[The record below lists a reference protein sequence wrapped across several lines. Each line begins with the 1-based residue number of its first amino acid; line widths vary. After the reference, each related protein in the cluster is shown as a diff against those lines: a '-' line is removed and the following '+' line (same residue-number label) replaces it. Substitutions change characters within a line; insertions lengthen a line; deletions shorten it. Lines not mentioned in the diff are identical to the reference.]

1 MYKYTQDV
9 AKLNNVPLL
18 PVATG
23 RPCHSKQ
30 IPKRLERGIV
40 LQSTGSRQSVSI
52 AEEFKVSLYF
62 CILDSMLGELKHR
75 FDRKNLEIMKAI
87 KSCNPQSPAFLNYEK
102 LCPLA
107 LQYGLDVDL
116 LKVEYHLAKHTFKDK
131 DIETI
136 SDCLK
141 QASAL
146 DAAFPTLKKL
156 MQIALTIVVCKYSFM
171 RAFIFVTQTNQK
183 LSSFYND

>member
-1 MYKYTQDV
+1 MSDELQSVSNGMARAADLVETTIEALEDICSDSSWDHLYKYTQDV

-75 FDRKNLEIMKAI
+75 FDKKNLEIMKAI
-87 KSCNPQSPAFLNYEK
+87 KSCNP
-102 LCPLA
+102 
-107 LQYGLDVDL
+107 
-116 LKVEYHLAKHTFKDK
+116 
-131 DIETI
+131 
-136 SDCLK
+136 
-141 QASAL
+141 
-146 DAAFPTLKKL
+146 
-156 MQIALTIVVCKYSFM
+156 
-171 RAFIFVTQTNQK
+171 
-183 LSSFYND
+183 